1 MSLLLNRRQCE
12 MLAEM
17 GVRAYLPQ
25 CRNRRLAPESASQPD
40 CNAALAGKGLA
51 KGASNAAAEQANA
64 LPSAPAPLAAPPAL
78 QQAYVAAAS
87 SAGAP
92 QAKART
98 IAPTAPIA
106 DAAAQSKPT
115 NAAESAQAPHC
126 SQQAPFSLCLGLQ
139 RSGQGG
145 KAGAD
150 ANANANAN
158 ASADAS
164 ADAAPVRWLFVC
176 DALPEDGAVRAAQG
190 NTGVLLRNMA
200 AAVGVQL
207 EQGSRSPAP
216 TADAAWLLHEIAR
229 LQPQIIVALGRPAA
243 AGLLGSSQASGRLR
257 GQIHRLAVPAHE
269 ADLQAALAHIP
280 VIFSYPL
287 DFLLREPQNKAN
299 AWQDLCLAWSLTAQ
313 MR

>member
-25 CRNRRLAPESASQPD
+25 CRNRRLAPESASLQD
-40 CNAALAGKGLA
+40 SSTALAGKGLA

-78 QQAYVAAAS
+78 QQAYVAAAN

-106 DAAAQSKPT
+106 GAAAQSKPT
-115 NAAESAQAPHC
+115 HAAESAQAPHC

-150 ANANANAN
+150 ANAG
-158 ASADAS
+158 ADA
-164 ADAAPVRWLFVC
+164 AAAPVRWLFVC

>member
-25 CRNRRLAPESASQPD
+25 CRNRRLAPESASLQD
-40 CNAALAGKGLA
+40 SSTALAGKGLA

-78 QQAYVAAAS
+78 QQAYVAAAN

-106 DAAAQSKPT
+106 GAAAQSKPT
-115 NAAESAQAPHC
+115 HAAESAQAPHC

-145 KAGAD
+145 KAGDD
-150 ANANANAN
+150 ANAG
-158 ASADAS
+158 ADA
-164 ADAAPVRWLFVC
+164 AAAPVRWLFVC